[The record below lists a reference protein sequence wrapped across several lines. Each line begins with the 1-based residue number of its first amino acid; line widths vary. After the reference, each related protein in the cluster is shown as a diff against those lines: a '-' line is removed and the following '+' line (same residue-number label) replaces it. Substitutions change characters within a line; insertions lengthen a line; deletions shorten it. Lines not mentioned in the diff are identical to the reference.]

1 VRPVAKEAYTNCFCS
16 YPSLGS
22 ALRGVLGGRDQLK
35 VDAEIG
41 VASAGDA
48 AALAWK
54 AEECG
59 FDCLWVNETKH
70 DPFVQM
76 ALAAGSTRKIGLGT
90 SIALAFTRSPTTLAY
105 TAWDLQSVSK
115 GRFILGLGSQVK
127 GHIERRF
134 GMKWE
139 PPAPKMKDVVLA
151 LRSVWGSW
159 QAGTRLAYNGQFFH
173 LDLMTPFFDPGP
185 IEHPKIP
192 VFIAAVNEGMCRV
205 GGMVADGVHVHPFH
219 TTKYLRDVVR
229 PAIAEGA
236 SKASRRREDIA
247 VAASVFAAVGENE
260 SEMKAVKEGMRQ
272 QISFYASTRSYRK
285 VLELHGWGDVGER
298 LHALSMKGEWA
309 AMGKEVPDDMLDEFV
324 VQGSWS
330 EMGSIVGKKYGGL
343 VDRVR
348 LYLPFDG
355 DEKWKTLVSGF
366 RA

>member
-1 VRPVAKEAYTNCFCS
+1 M
-16 YPSLGS
+16 
-22 ALRGVLGGRDQLK
+22 K

-41 VASAGDA
+41 VESVGEA
-48 AALAWK
+48 AALAGK
-54 AEECG
+54 AEEYG

-70 DPFVQM
+70 DPFVQI
-76 ALAAGSTRKIGLGT
+76 ALAAGSTRKIELGT

-159 QAGTRLAYNGQFFH
+159 QKGTQLDYNGRFFH
-173 LDLMTPFFDPGP
+173 LDLMTPFFNPGP
-185 IEHPKIP
+185 IEHPIIP
-192 VFIAAVNEGMCRV
+192 VYIAAVNERMCRV
-205 GGMVADGVHVHPFH
+205 GGVVADGIHVHPFH
-219 TTKYLRDVVR
+219 TAKYLREVVR

-236 SKASRRREDIA
+236 SKASRNMEDISI
-247 VAASVFAAVGENE
+247 AASVFAAVGGNE
-260 SEMKAVKEGMRQ
+260 SEVDAVREAMKQ
-272 QISFYASTRSYRK
+272 QIAFYASTRSYRK
-285 VLELHGWGDVGER
+285 VLELHGWGNVGEK
-298 LHALSMKGEWA
+298 LHLLSLKGEWA
-309 AMGKEVPDDMLDEFV
+309 AMGRVVADDMLDEFV

-330 EMGSIVGKKYGGL
+330 EIGGIIEKKYDGL
-343 VDRVR
+343 VNRVR
-348 LYLPFDG
+348 IYLPFDG
-355 DEKWKTLVSGF
+355 DERWQALVNGF